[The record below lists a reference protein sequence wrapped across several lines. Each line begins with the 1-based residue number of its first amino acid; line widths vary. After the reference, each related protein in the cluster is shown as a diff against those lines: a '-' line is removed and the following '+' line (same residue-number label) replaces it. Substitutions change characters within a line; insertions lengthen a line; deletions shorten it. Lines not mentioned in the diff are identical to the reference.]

1 MQLTT
6 VESSMIHAVGYDE
19 ETSEME
25 VVFTSGQVYRY
36 IDVPRETYEGLL
48 EADSKGRYMRGR
60 IIGLYTEYKV
70 TGRRRRR

>member
-1 MQLTT
+1 MHLTT

-36 IDVPRETYEGLL
+36 VDVPREAYEGLL
-48 EADSKGRYMRGR
+48 ESDSKGRYMRGH
-60 IIGLYTEYKV
+60 IIGLYGDYKV
-70 TGRRRRR
+70 TGRKRRR